1 MRPDTRTGISALF
14 VLLFVG
20 FSQLPAQEIYDAIRL
35 SGPGNTYNAAA
46 LGMGNA
52 YSTIGYDFSAV
63 RLNPATMGVHRYPT
77 AMWSVNT
84 NYFPGTTGREGSAT
98 EFFSTSSTSFSQTG
112 LLVPFGPEAGA
123 GGFVVAGGFTQTKDF
138 NASMKYNAFNPTQ
151 TSYVQDLAELN
162 SPFLRD
168 LGLSYMTYNQLTGDY
183 VGDSTVINGNL
194 QQSGFMYDQGGV
206 VHISLGFGYEVVPS
220 IFVGA
225 SANYATGSYL
235 SDREYIE
242 VDTADVYDAT
252 VQTNPAD
259 PLTTDFQRLYV
270 HDVRNTTY
278 SGWDVKVGIL
288 YKFYNF
294 IGISASFKAPF
305 GHKISE
311 TRNLSGYAEYA
322 GGRRVEVA
330 PTESQLT
337 YTAVPAYEATL
348 GAMVN
353 LWILTGTLEATYV
366 DYTQIDFPSGLPL
379 QVRSLALKEVK
390 ERLTGVVQLN
400 GGAEFRL
407 PFTGLVA
414 RAGFMYRPSPL
425 KDDPMEFDT
434 KVITA
439 GFGINSSDRLQ
450 FDLGYALGLWT
461 QRGDRYSVD
470 GVTQEVVTHDV
481 LVSMKFRF

>member
-1 MRPDTRTGISALF
+1 MCSSP
-14 VLLFVG
+14 
-20 FSQLPAQEIYDAIRL
+20 LPAQEIFDAIRL

-52 YSTIGYDFSAV
+52 YSTIGYDYSAV
-63 RLNPATMGVHRYPT
+63 RLNPATMGLLRSPT
-77 AMWSVNT
+77 ASWSVNT
-84 NYFPGTTGREGSAT
+84 NYFPGSTGREGSPT

-112 LLVPFGPEAGA
+112 LVIPFGADS
-123 GGFVVAGGFTQTKDF
+123 GGFVIAGGFTQTKDF
-138 NASMKYNAFNPTQ
+138 NASMKYNAFNPTP
-151 TSYVQDLAELN
+151 TSYVQDLAALN

-168 LGLSYMTYNQLTGDY
+168 LGLSYMTYNQITGAY

-206 VHISLGFGYEVVPS
+206 VHVSLGFGYEVVPS

-235 SDREYIE
+235 SDREYFE
-242 VDTADVYDAT
+242 TDTSDVYDSS

-270 HDVRNTTY
+270 HDVRNNVY

-305 GHKISE
+305 AHKISE
-311 TRNLSGYAEYA
+311 TRNLSGYADYA

-330 PTESQLT
+330 PTETNLS
-337 YTAVPAYEATL
+337 YTTIPAYEATL

-379 QVRSLALKEVK
+379 QVRSLALKELN
-390 ERLTGVVQLN
+390 ERLAPVVQLN

-425 KDDPMEFDT
+425 ANDPMEFDT
-434 KVITA
+434 KVVTA

-450 FDLGYALGLWT
+450 FDIGYALGFWT
-461 QRGDRYSVD
+461 QRGEKYSVT

-481 LVSMKFRF
+481 LVSMRFKF